1 MKTLIVLGVVGAI
14 AQLID
19 GSLGMGYGVTSTT
32 LLVAAGIAPAAASA
46 SVHFAEIGTTLASG
60 ISHHKLGNVDW
71 RIVRILAVPG
81 ALGAFAGA
89 TILSSLPAETATPV
103 VGAILLTL
111 GFYVLY
117 RFLALGGSRPEFRGR
132 VRTGFLV
139 PLGLVGGTLD
149 SLGGGGWGPVGTTSL
164 LSSGRVEPR
173 KVVGSIDTSEFVVAV
188 GGSLG
193 FLVGLGAA
201 GINWGYAGAL
211 LVGGVIVAPLA
222 AWLVKHLPARVLG
235 TAAGGLI
242 VVTNSRTL
250 LNWADVPTST
260 ITPILLA
267 LAAAWI
273 TAIVWAV
280 RVERSVRD
288 HDDDA
293 DTVVQPVANAAEPAT
308 SAPATTTGPASTTTP
323 SVDGEVDTAHA

>member
-1 MKTLIVLGVVGAI
+1 VKTLIVLGVVGAI

-19 GSLGMGYGVTSTT
+19 GSLGMAYGVTSTT

-60 ISHHKLGNVDW
+60 VSHHRLGNVDW

-81 ALGAFAGA
+81 AIGAFAGA
-89 TILSSLPAETATPV
+89 TLLSSLPADVAKPV
-103 VGAILLTL
+103 VGAILLSL
-111 GFYVLY
+111 GLYVLY
-117 RFLALGGSRPEFRGR
+117 RFLALGGRRPEFRGR

-201 GINWGYAGAL
+201 GINWGYALAL
-211 LVGGVIVAPLA
+211 LVGGVLVAPLA

-250 LNWADVPTST
+250 LVWAEVPSSAT
-260 ITPILLA
+260 TPILLSLVTVWIGLVTWA
-267 LAAAWI
+267 VLAKRRASGDDDDEAGIDPAAA
-273 TAIVWAV
+273 
-280 RVERSVRD
+280 
-288 HDDDA
+288 
-293 DTVVQPVANAAEPAT
+293 AE
-308 SAPATTTGPASTTTP
+308 SAPAQR
-323 SVDGEVDTAHA
+323 

>member
-19 GSLGMGYGVTSTT
+19 GSLGMAYGVTSTT

-60 ISHHKLGNVDW
+60 VSHHKLGNVDW
-71 RIVRILAVPG
+71 RIVRTLAIPG
-81 ALGAFAGA
+81 AIGAFAGA
-89 TILSSLPAETATPV
+89 TILSNLPADVAKPV
-103 VGAILLTL
+103 VGAILLAL
-111 GFYVLY
+111 GLYVLY
-117 RFLALGGSRPEFRGR
+117 RFLALGGRRPEFKGR

-193 FLVGLGAA
+193 FLLGLGAA
-201 GINWGYAGAL
+201 GIDWGYALAL
-211 LVGGVIVAPLA
+211 LIGGVIVAPFA

-250 LNWADVPTST
+250 LQWAEVPSAAT
-260 ITPILLA
+260 TPILIA
-267 LAAAWI
+267 LVVVWI
-273 TAIVWAV
+273 SLVTWAV
-280 RVERSVRD
+280 RTERKIGR
-288 HDDDA
+288 DDDELSTSDGPA
-293 DTVVQPVANAAEPAT
+293 PSASAEPA
-308 SAPATTTGPASTTTP
+308 PAGA
-323 SVDGEVDTAHA
+323 

>member
-1 MKTLIVLGVVGAI
+1 MRTLIVLGFVGAI

-19 GSLGMGYGVTSTT
+19 GSLGMAYGVTSTT

-60 ISHHKLGNVDW
+60 FSHHKLGNVDW

-81 ALGAFAGA
+81 AIGAFAGA
-89 TILSSLPAETATPV
+89 TILSSLSAATATPV
-103 VGAILLTL
+103 VGAILLVL
-111 GFYVLY
+111 GVYVLY
-117 RFLALGGSRPEFRGR
+117 RFLALGGRRPEFRGQ

-139 PLGLVGGTLD
+139 PLGLIGGTLD

-193 FLVGLGAA
+193 FLVGLGTA
-201 GINWGYAGAL
+201 GINWGYAAAL
-211 LVGGVIVAPLA
+211 LVGGVLVAPLA

-242 VVTNSRTL
+242 VLTNSRTL
-250 LNWADVPTST
+250 LLWAEVPTAAVNS
-260 ITPILLA
+260 ILMGF
-267 LAAAWI
+267 AAIWI
-273 TAIVWAV
+273 AAIAWAV
-280 RVERSVRD
+280 HAERQVRGPELIG
-288 HDDDA
+288 A
-293 DTVVQPVANAAEPAT
+293 DGGIDSRHV
-308 SAPATTTGPASTTTP
+308 STTSNPGSGT
-323 SVDGEVDTAHA
+323 DTSSESGAEKIVGAES

>member
-1 MKTLIVLGVVGAI
+1 MLVKTLIVLGVVGAI

-19 GSLGMGYGVTSTT
+19 GSLGMAYGVTSTT

-60 ISHHKLGNVDW
+60 VSHHRLGNVDW

-81 ALGAFAGA
+81 AIGAFAGA
-89 TILSSLPAETATPV
+89 TLLSSLPADVAKPV
-103 VGAILLTL
+103 VGAILLSL
-111 GFYVLY
+111 GLYVLY
-117 RFLALGGSRPEFRGR
+117 RFLALGGRRPEFRGR

-201 GINWGYAGAL
+201 GINWGYALAL
-211 LVGGVIVAPLA
+211 LVGGVLVAPLA

-250 LNWADVPTST
+250 LVWAEVPASAT
-260 ITPILLA
+260 TPILLSLVTVWIGLVTWA
-267 LAAAWI
+267 VIAERRASGGDDDEAGIDPVGPAPAAA
-273 TAIVWAV
+273 
-280 RVERSVRD
+280 
-288 HDDDA
+288 
-293 DTVVQPVANAAEPAT
+293 AA
-308 SAPATTTGPASTTTP
+308 SAPAQ
-323 SVDGEVDTAHA
+323 D

>member
-1 MKTLIVLGVVGAI
+1 MLVKTLIVLGVVGAI

-19 GSLGMGYGVTSTT
+19 GSLGMAYGVTSTT

-60 ISHHKLGNVDW
+60 VSHHRLGNVDW

-81 ALGAFAGA
+81 AIGAFAGA
-89 TILSSLPAETATPV
+89 TLLSSLPADVAKPV
-103 VGAILLTL
+103 VGAILLSL
-111 GFYVLY
+111 GLYVLY
-117 RFLALGGSRPEFRGR
+117 RFLALGGRRPEFRGR

-201 GINWGYAGAL
+201 GINWGYALAL
-211 LVGGVIVAPLA
+211 LVGGVLVAPLA

-250 LNWADVPTST
+250 LVWAEVPASAT
-260 ITPILLA
+260 TPILLSLVTVWIGLVTWA
-267 LAAAWI
+267 VLAERRASGGDDDEAGIDPVGPAPAAA
-273 TAIVWAV
+273 
-280 RVERSVRD
+280 
-288 HDDDA
+288 
-293 DTVVQPVANAAEPAT
+293 AA
-308 SAPATTTGPASTTTP
+308 SAPAQ
-323 SVDGEVDTAHA
+323 D

>member
-19 GSLGMGYGVTSTT
+19 GSLGMAYGVTSTT

-60 ISHHKLGNVDW
+60 VSHHKLGNVDW
-71 RIVRILAVPG
+71 RIVRILAIPG
-81 ALGAFAGA
+81 AIGAFAGA
-89 TILSSLPAETATPV
+89 TILSNLPADVAKPV

-111 GFYVLY
+111 GLYVLY
-117 RFLALGGSRPEFRGR
+117 RFLALGGRRPQFKGR

-193 FLVGLGAA
+193 FLLGLGAA
-201 GINWGYAGAL
+201 GIDWGYALAL
-211 LVGGVIVAPLA
+211 LIGGVIVAPFA

-250 LNWADVPTST
+250 LQWAEVPSAAT
-260 ITPILLA
+260 TPILIVLVVV
-267 LAAAWI
+267 WI
-273 TAIVWAV
+273 SLITWAV
-280 RVERSVRD
+280 RAERKIG
-288 HDDDA
+288 HDDDELSTSDGPA
-293 DTVVQPVANAAEPAT
+293 PSASAEPA
-308 SAPATTTGPASTTTP
+308 PAGA
-323 SVDGEVDTAHA
+323 

>member
-19 GSLGMGYGVTSTT
+19 GSLGMAYGVTSTT

-81 ALGAFAGA
+81 AIGAFLGA
-89 TILSSLPAETATPV
+89 TLLTNLPAEVAKPV

-111 GFYVLY
+111 GLYVLY
-117 RFLALGGSRPEFRGR
+117 RFLALGGRRPEFKGR

-193 FLVGLGAA
+193 FLLGLGAA
-201 GINWGYAGAL
+201 GIDWGFALAL
-211 LVGGVIVAPLA
+211 LIGGVIVAPLA

-242 VVTNSRTL
+242 VATNSRTL
-250 LNWADVPTST
+250 LLWAEVPLSAT
-260 ITPILLA
+260 TPILLA
-267 LAAAWI
+267 LVAVWI
-273 TAIVWAV
+273 ALITWAV
-280 RVERSVRD
+280 RVERATR
-288 HDDDA
+288 DDDEA
-293 DTVVQPVANAAEPAT
+293 GTSPSGPAPT
-308 SAPATTTGPASTTTP
+308 PAGVNAPA
-323 SVDGEVDTAHA
+323 

>member
-19 GSLGMGYGVTSTT
+19 GSLGMAYGVTSTT

-60 ISHHKLGNVDW
+60 VSHHRLGNVDW

-81 ALGAFAGA
+81 AIGAFAGA
-89 TILSSLPAETATPV
+89 TLLSSLPADVAKPV
-103 VGAILLTL
+103 VGAILLSL
-111 GFYVLY
+111 GLYVLY
-117 RFLALGGSRPEFRGR
+117 RFLALGGRRPEFRGR

-164 LSSGRVEPR
+164 LCSGRVEPR

-201 GINWGYAGAL
+201 GINWGYALAL
-211 LVGGVIVAPLA
+211 LVGGVLVAPLA

-250 LNWADVPTST
+250 LVWAEVPSLAT
-260 ITPILLA
+260 IPILLA
-267 LAAAWI
+267 LVAVWIGLVTWAVLAERRASGGDDDEVGTGGTGPAPAAA
-273 TAIVWAV
+273 
-280 RVERSVRD
+280 
-288 HDDDA
+288 
-293 DTVVQPVANAAEPAT
+293 AE
-308 SAPATTTGPASTTTP
+308 SAPAQR
-323 SVDGEVDTAHA
+323 

>member
-1 MKTLIVLGVVGAI
+1 VKTLIVLGVVGAI

-19 GSLGMGYGVTSTT
+19 GSLGMAYGVTSTT

-60 ISHHKLGNVDW
+60 VSHHRLGNVDW

-81 ALGAFAGA
+81 AIGAFAGA
-89 TILSSLPAETATPV
+89 TLLSSLPADVAKPV
-103 VGAILLTL
+103 VGAILLSL
-111 GFYVLY
+111 GLYVLY
-117 RFLALGGSRPEFRGR
+117 RFLALGGRRPEFRGR

-201 GINWGYAGAL
+201 GINWGYALAL
-211 LVGGVIVAPLA
+211 LVGGVLVAPLA

-250 LNWADVPTST
+250 LVWAEVPSSAT
-260 ITPILLA
+260 TPILLSLVTVWIGLVTWA
-267 LAAAWI
+267 VLAKRRASGGDDDEAGIDPVGPAPAAA
-273 TAIVWAV
+273 
-280 RVERSVRD
+280 
-288 HDDDA
+288 
-293 DTVVQPVANAAEPAT
+293 AE
-308 SAPATTTGPASTTTP
+308 SAPAQR
-323 SVDGEVDTAHA
+323 

>member
-19 GSLGMGYGVTSTT
+19 GSLGMAYGVTSTT

-60 ISHHKLGNVDW
+60 FSHHKLGNVDW

-81 ALGAFAGA
+81 AIGAFAGA
-89 TILSSLPAETATPV
+89 TLLSSLPADVAKPV
-103 VGAILLTL
+103 VGVILLGL
-111 GFYVLY
+111 GLYVLY
-117 RFLALGGSRPEFRGR
+117 RFLALGGRRPEFKGR
-132 VRTGFLV
+132 VRTAFLV

-149 SLGGGGWGPVGTTSL
+149 SLGGGGWGPLGTTSL

-193 FLVGLGAA
+193 FLLGLGAA
-201 GINWGYAGAL
+201 GIDWGYALAL
-211 LVGGVIVAPLA
+211 LIGGVVVAPFA

-242 VVTNSRTL
+242 VVTNARTL
-250 LNWADVPTST
+250 LLWAEVPSAATN
-260 ITPILLA
+260 PILLA
-267 LAAAWI
+267 LVAVWFGLIA
-273 TAIVWAV
+273 WAV
-280 RVERSVRD
+280 LAERRSRG
-288 HDDDA
+288 DDDELSTS
-293 DTVVQPVANAAEPAT
+293 DRPAHT
-308 SAPATTTGPASTTTP
+308 DSAGPAPVHT
-323 SVDGEVDTAHA
+323 

>member
-19 GSLGMGYGVTSTT
+19 GSLGMAYGVTSTT

-81 ALGAFAGA
+81 AIGAFAGA
-89 TILSSLPAETATPV
+89 TILTNLPADVAKPV

-111 GFYVLY
+111 GLYVLY
-117 RFLALGGSRPEFRGR
+117 RFLALGGRRPEFKGR

-193 FLVGLGAA
+193 FLIGLGAA
-201 GINWGYAGAL
+201 GIDWGYAAAL

-250 LNWADVPTST
+250 L
-260 ITPILLA
+260 
-267 LAAAWI
+267 
-273 TAIVWAV
+273 VWAEV
-280 RVERSVRD
+280 PS
-288 HDDDA
+288 
-293 DTVVQPVANAAEPAT
+293 
-308 SAPATTTGPASTTTP
+308 STTTP
-323 SVDGEVDTAHA
+323 LLLTLVAVWIALVAWAVRAEKALRDDDETRDPPAGPAVAHDSVPARG

>member
-19 GSLGMGYGVTSTT
+19 GSLGMAYGVTSTT

-81 ALGAFAGA
+81 AIGAFLGA
-89 TILSSLPAETATPV
+89 TILSNLPAEVAKPV

-111 GFYVLY
+111 GLYVLY
-117 RFLALGGSRPEFRGR
+117 RFLALGGRRPEFKGR

-193 FLVGLGAA
+193 FLLGLGAA
-201 GINWGYAGAL
+201 GIEWGYALAL
-211 LVGGVIVAPLA
+211 LIGGVIVAPLA

-242 VVTNSRTL
+242 VVTNARTL
-250 LNWADVPTST
+250 LLWAEVPASLTNPVLIALLVVWIAL
-260 ITPILLA
+260 IT
-267 LAAAWI
+267 
-273 TAIVWAV
+273 WAV
-280 RVERSVRD
+280 RVERAAR
-288 HDDDA
+288 DDDEA
-293 DTVVQPVANAAEPAT
+293 GSSPSGPTATPAGVN
-308 SAPATTTGPASTTTP
+308 APA
-323 SVDGEVDTAHA
+323 

>member
-19 GSLGMGYGVTSTT
+19 GSLGMAYGVTSTT

-60 ISHHKLGNVDW
+60 VSHHRLGNVDW

-81 ALGAFAGA
+81 AIGAFAGA
-89 TILSSLPAETATPV
+89 TLLSSLPADVAKPV
-103 VGAILLTL
+103 VGAILLSL
-111 GFYVLY
+111 GLYVLY
-117 RFLALGGSRPEFRGR
+117 RFLALGGRRPEFRGR

-201 GINWGYAGAL
+201 GINWGYALAL
-211 LVGGVIVAPLA
+211 LVGGVLVAPLA

-250 LNWADVPTST
+250 LVWAEVPSSAT
-260 ITPILLA
+260 TPILLA
-267 LAAAWI
+267 LVTVWIGLVTWAVIAERRASGGDDDPAGPAPAAA
-273 TAIVWAV
+273 
-280 RVERSVRD
+280 
-288 HDDDA
+288 
-293 DTVVQPVANAAEPAT
+293 AE
-308 SAPATTTGPASTTTP
+308 SAPAQR
-323 SVDGEVDTAHA
+323 